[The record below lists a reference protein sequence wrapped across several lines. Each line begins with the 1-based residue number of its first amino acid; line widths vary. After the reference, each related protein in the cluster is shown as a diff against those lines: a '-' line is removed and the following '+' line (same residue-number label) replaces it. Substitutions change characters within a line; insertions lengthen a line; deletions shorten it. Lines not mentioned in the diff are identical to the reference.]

1 MALLRVENGSSISDV
16 DKIRAELS
24 PLGIELAEWP
34 FERIPKISALL
45 VADVLGDDQKEELL
59 RAFDDRFEEQKN
71 RYGYQARD
79 LVVLH
84 THTPNLDG
92 LLKIFDKCH
101 THADDEVR
109 YIVDG
114 SGIFGFVMPDG
125 TQVLLTVKAGEYIR
139 IPAKTEH
146 WFVLDQHRR
155 IKAVR
160 YFTNKNGWVAT
171 YTGTNLRVR
180 A

>member
-1 MALLRVENGSSISDV
+1 MALLRREDGRAISDV

-34 FERIPKISALL
+34 FERMPKISALL
-45 VADVLGDDQKEELL
+45 AVNVLGDEEKDELL
-59 RAFDDRFEEQKN
+59 RAFDNRFEEQKKC
-71 RYGYQARD
+71 YGYQARD

-84 THTPNLDG
+84 TNTPKLDE
-92 LLKIFDKCH
+92 LLKIFNKCH

-125 TQVLLTVKAGEYIR
+125 EQVLLTVQAGEYIR
-139 IPAKTEH
+139 VPAKTEH
-146 WFVLDQHRR
+146 WFVLDQRR
-155 IKAVR
+155 CIKAIR
-160 YFTNKNGWVAT
+160 YFTNKEGWVAN

-180 A
+180 T